1 MKVLAREKTG
11 DVLLSEAFNP
21 SSEGR
26 QHHFQPSVL
35 LLRRCRL
42 SSIFPP
48 PVTQKPLRF
57 PSIALVSTCRV
68 PFSRAHKF
76 KGLIGNP
83 T

>member
-35 LLRRCRL
+35 LLPSPPSFLHFSSTSHTKAFAL
-42 SSIFPP
+42 SIHRAG
-48 PVTQKPLRF
+48 LD
-57 PSIALVSTCRV
+57 V
-68 PFSRAHKF
+68 PRP
-76 KGLIGNP
+76 I
-83 T
+83 